1 MKQKT
6 VIPSSIILLLS
17 LLLLITSCNK
27 KAGHEAP
34 SVTPATALESYLNN
48 RDTTFSWKLRAVTSS
63 SSLKIYNLLLT
74 SQTWRGIVWRHTL
87 TVIVPEDLRYDGGL
101 LFITGGK
108 NKEGMPVKRSHDDE
122 FIGMMSQIAAANH
135 ALVAIVWQVPN
146 QPLFND
152 LTEDQLI
159 SYTLRQ
165 FQNDSDYTWPLLFPM
180 VKSAVRA
187 MDAVQEF
194 SGEKLHHTI
203 EHFVVSGASKRGWTT
218 WLTGATDQ
226 RVIAIAPMVIDVLN
240 MPVNLDYQITAWGD
254 YSDQIEDYVKLGI
267 PQQVHTAQGNAITT
281 MVDPYS
287 YRHRL
292 TLPKLI
298 INGTNDEYWPVD
310 AIKNYLDSIP
320 GENFLLYVPNAGH
333 GLDDG
338 QEALT
343 SLSAFLGRTLAGKP
357 YPVCSWST
365 QEGKGKVTLT
375 VQTTPEELL
384 GASLWYANS
393 DDRDFRDEKWQ
404 EKVITTAPEATVT
417 TAVQLPEKGY
427 SAFFI
432 DLKYRAPGG
441 GSCNK
446 STRMFV
452 ADSSGIL
459 KN

>member
-1 MKQKT
+1 MRKKDRSK
-6 VIPSSIILLLS
+6 VKMVMWILF
-17 LLLLITSCNK
+17 LIMVVSAC
-27 KAGHEAP
+27 
-34 SVTPATALESYLNN
+34 VTPERQEKKVTPSNALQEYLNEV
-48 RDTTFSWKLRAVTSS
+48 DTTFSWKLRATTSS

-87 TVIVPEDLRYDGGL
+87 TVIVPEDLQYDGGL
-101 LFITGGK
+101 LFINGGK
-108 NKEGMPVKRSHDDE
+108 NKDGMPVKRSHDDE
-122 FIGMMSQIAAANH
+122 FMGMMSRVAAANH

-146 QPLFND
+146 QPLFDD

-159 SYTLRQ
+159 SYTLHQ
-165 FQNDSDYTWPLLFPM
+165 YQNDGDYTWPLLFPM

-187 MDAVQEF
+187 MDAVQQF
-194 SGEKLHHTI
+194 SGDKLHHTM
-203 EHFVVSGASKRGWTT
+203 ERFVVSGGSKRGWTT
-218 WLTGATDQ
+218 WLTGAMDQ
-226 RVIAIAPMVIDVLN
+226 RVAAIAPMVIDVLN

-267 PQQVHTAQGNAITT
+267 PQQVHTGQGSAITA

-292 TLPKLI
+292 TMPKLI

-365 QEGKGKVTLT
+365 QEGNGKVTLT
-375 VQTTPEELL
+375 VQTTPAEML
-384 GASLWYANS
+384 GASLWYATS

-404 EKVITTAPEATVT
+404 EKVITTAPEASVS
-417 TAVQLPEKGY
+417 AVVRLPEKGY
-427 SAFFI
+427 SAFFV
-432 DLKYRAPGG
+432 DLKYKAPGG